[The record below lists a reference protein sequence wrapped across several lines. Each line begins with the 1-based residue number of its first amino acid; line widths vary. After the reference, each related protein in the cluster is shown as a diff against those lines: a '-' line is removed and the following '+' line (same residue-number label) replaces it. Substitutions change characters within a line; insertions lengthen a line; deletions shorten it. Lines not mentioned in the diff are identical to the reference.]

1 MAILQWL
8 LMQGAWLP
16 KTWAPED
23 ATSLAVLIAVAAVVL
38 TLPLALWWRTRRLS
52 PLVFVVLLLG
62 IRLLVG
68 GPFHPDQTS
77 AELTLGVLM
86 ALAGGVVIALPLLL
100 WRRTRRFGLI
110 LAGIVVIDCIS
121 FTSYMTT
128 VVGDIGFVLLLLAL
142 WPRWRLLYPVSRG
155 REVAP
160 VVSSRGALRVH
171 TWPRSQG
178 GFTLVSSL
186 VGVFCLLVAFA
197 LAGQVVSSAM
207 TAVRRANHLAR
218 ATDLLSSARERTLL
232 GQTPGDL
239 AARAKRDLP
248 EGTATLAR
256 TPSGPGLVQVTATA
270 RWREV
275 DGRPG
280 EMTLVWLTREGS
292 R

>member
-1 MAILQWL
+1 VSLWWPWQLGGEGSGWVL
-8 LMQGAWLP
+8 L
-16 KTWAPED
+16 
-23 ATSLAVLIAVAAVVL
+23 SLALL
-38 TLPLALWWRTRRLS
+38 SGLLASVPFLLWRRARLFS
-52 PLVFVVLLLG
+52 PLVFIVVLLIAGGQASSVSSEDRGELLA
-62 IRLLVG
+62 LLVL
-68 GPFHPDQTS
+68 FAVS
-77 AELTLGVLM
+77 LY
-86 ALAGGVVIALPLLL
+86 LPVLLL
-100 WRRTRRFGLI
+100 RWPSTRRLGLAWVG
-110 LAGIVVIDCIS
+110 LTVISCVS
-121 FTSYMTT
+121 WASYMLL
-128 VVGDIGFVLLLLAL
+128 VLASIGYVLLLLAL

-160 VVSSRGALRVH
+160 VAPSRGALRVH
-171 TWPRSQG
+171 AWPRNQG

-218 ATDLLSSARERTLL
+218 ATDLLTSARERTLL

-239 AARAKRDLP
+239 SARAKRDLP

-280 EMTLVWLTREGS
+280 EMTLVWLTREGA